1 MGNPGIGKKE
11 KQMDGYPLNQIQL
24 IALRILNTHKQ
35 MVVSNKYKYF
45 QDLNFLHCYGYAKG
59 CAMSNNEFLFTI
71 TQKGIARAVSE
82 FGVEV
87 EKAKGELQ

>member
-1 MGNPGIGKKE
+1 MGNLGIGKKE
-11 KQMDGYPLNQIQL
+11 EPMAGYPLNQIEL
-24 IALRILNTHKQ
+24 NALRILNKHQQ

-45 QDLNFLHCYGYAKG
+45 QEIKFLQYYGYVTI
-59 CAMSNNEFLFTI
+59 CVMINNEFLFTI

-82 FGVEV
+82 FGGEV

>member
-1 MGNPGIGKKE
+1 MGNLGIGKKE

-24 IALRILNTHKQ
+24 IALRILNTHQQ
-35 MVVSNKYKYF
+35 MVVSNRYKYF
-45 QDLNFLHCYGYAKG
+45 QELKFFQYYGYASACDWTENKL
-59 CAMSNNEFLFTI
+59 LFTI

-82 FGVEV
+82 FGGEV

>member
-1 MGNPGIGKKE
+1 MGNLGIGKKE
-11 KQMDGYPLNQIQL
+11 EPMAGYPFNQIEL
-24 IALRILNTHKQ
+24 NALRTLNKCQQ

-45 QDLNFLHCYGYAKG
+45 QDLKFLQYCGYATV
-59 CAMSNNEFLFTI
+59 CAMTKSEFLFTI

-87 EKAKGELQ
+87 VKGELQ

>member
-1 MGNPGIGKKE
+1 MGNLGIGKKE
-11 KQMDGYPLNQIQL
+11 KQTDGYPLNQIDL
-24 IALRILNTHKQ
+24 NALRILNKHQQ

-45 QDLNFLHCYGYAKG
+45 QDLNFLQYYGYATV
-59 CAMSNNEFLFTI
+59 CAMSNTGFLFTI

-82 FGVEV
+82 FGGEV